1 MSSLSKPTH
10 VSHYRTKMKPRHFPV
25 ITICPIPSFKKSE
38 LTRHGYANSYQF
50 ARGKY
55 MHNTEMMGW
64 LGHGKVDRKAP
75 KFI

>member
-1 MSSLSKPTH
+1 
-10 VSHYRTKMKPRHFPV
+10 MKPRHFPV

-38 LTRHGYANSYQF
+38 LTKHGYANSYQF

-64 LGHGKVDRKAP
+64 LGHGKVDRKVP
-75 KFI
+75 KFILLLSANHSCSSHPVNK

>member
-1 MSSLSKPTH
+1 
-10 VSHYRTKMKPRHFPV
+10 MKPRHFPV

-64 LGHGKVDRKAP
+64 LGHGKVDRKTP